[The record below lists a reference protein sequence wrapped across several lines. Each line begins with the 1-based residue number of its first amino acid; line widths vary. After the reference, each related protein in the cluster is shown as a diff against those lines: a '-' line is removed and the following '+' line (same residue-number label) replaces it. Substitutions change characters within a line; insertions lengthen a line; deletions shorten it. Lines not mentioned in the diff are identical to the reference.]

1 MRNPN
6 TEIEGLVIEK
16 TLALLLKKNPDQI
29 SMREIASECNVTAT
43 LIYHYYKDKTQ
54 LFQAVALSCILK
66 LNEHISNAAEQEK
79 NPKKRVLAAAKA
91 FRDWCFENPR
101 KSLLVM
107 QGIKSMEEGP
117 KEYLEKY
124 YACNRTG
131 ERLLREAVKSG
142 MAKSKN
148 IALDIGILISG
159 LWGCCENV
167 ILKKTEEKYWE
178 DGITFTD
185 RFLRMWMQEI
195 FC

>member
-79 NPKKRVLAAAKA
+79 IQRNAFLRRQKLSATGVLKTQ
-91 FRDWCFENPR
+91 ENPFW
-101 KSLLVM
+101 S
-107 QGIKSMEEGP
+107 
-117 KEYLEKY
+117 
-124 YACNRTG
+124 C
-131 ERLLREAVKSG
+131 RE
-142 MAKSKN
+142 
-148 IALDIGILISG
+148 
-159 LWGCCENV
+159 
-167 ILKKTEEKYWE
+167 
-178 DGITFTD
+178 
-185 RFLRMWMQEI
+185 
-195 FC
+195 